1 MFDVKVSQ
9 LYGKKEKNIKDMNIF
24 EKEMYKNQHRTFSG
38 NGSEKLTTT
47 GNPFVD
53 DFASLGRYR
62 EPRDIKDVFA
72 TMNRL
77 WSIDPIMC
85 LKETVYLRLITRNTK
100 LFTGTKLNVQRGQG
114 LKSEFWNRL
123 MWLAVNHPNTFKK
136 NIDIF
141 ICAGSWDDVFEL
153 MRIDLSY
160 NHGNGKR
167 ALDWRFLIKYICAGL
182 NTEGQS
188 ELVKKYLPQ
197 IKASKY
203 CTTLRSQQNNY
214 IAKAIANS
222 IFEGTKQEKYTAYR
236 KLKSSG
242 TAHEWQ
248 KLLSQ
253 GKFNQID
260 FSKVAGRALSILTN
274 SKFLANHGLENKFH
288 QWVLSQPT
296 TKFTGFV
303 YELFS
308 KPVSKPY
315 QAELINKQFY
325 GLIETAKQD
334 MNRDSNFIVCVDSSG
349 SMTSCA
355 KGTNTTSLTV
365 AKSMALYFSHLLEG
379 KFANTFLEFE
389 SSVRMH
395 TWQGKTPYEQFNTRL
410 SGHCGDT
417 NFLGIAK
424 VFCDLLRKGYTESD
438 FPTGVICI
446 SDGEFNRSY
455 SYTQSGYVWSS
466 GEATDVLK
474 ATAFE
479 NFKNILLKGGFS
491 KEFVDNFKLVLWDI
505 PNSYYGRTE
514 PCFESLADHPNFFYL
529 SGFDPAGIAFLTGKK
544 MADKPAPKNAEELF
558 LEAMN
563 QELLGMLRI

>member
-1 MFDVKVSQ
+1 MFDEKVKS
-9 LYGKKEKNIKDMNIF
+9 LYVKKEKDVKDMNIF
-24 EKEMYKNQHRTFSG
+24 EKELYKNQHRTLSG

-62 EPRDIKDVFA
+62 EPRPIADIFA
-72 TMNRL
+72 TMNHL
-77 WSIDPIMC
+77 WSIDPITT

-114 LKSEFWNRL
+114 LKYEFWNRL
-123 MWLAVNHPNTFKK
+123 MWVAVNHPNTFKK

-160 NHGNGKR
+160 NHGGNKR
-167 ALDWRFLIKYICAGL
+167 ALDWKFLIKYICSGL
-182 NTEGQS
+182 QNPEQS
-188 ELVKKYLPQ
+188 ELIKKYLPQ
-197 IKASKY
+197 IKAAKY

-214 IAKAIANS
+214 IAKYIANY
-222 IFEGTKQEKYTAYR
+222 IFEGDKQDRYAAYR

-253 GKFNQID
+253 KKFAQID
-260 FSKVAGRALSILTN
+260 FSKVSGRALALLTS
-274 SKFLANHGLENKFH
+274 SKFLANHGLEDKF
-288 QWVLSQPT
+288 QKWVLSQPT
-296 TKFTGFV
+296 AKFTGFV

-308 KPVSKPY
+308 KPVHKSY
-315 QAELINKQFY
+315 QEELINRQFN

-334 MNRDSNFIVCVDSSG
+334 MNRDSNFLVCIDSSG
-349 SMTSCA
+349 SMTSQA
-355 KGTNTTSLTV
+355 AGTNVSSLTV
-365 AKSMALYFSHLLEG
+365 AKAMGLYFSHLLEG

-389 SSVRMH
+389 SQVRMH
-395 TWQGKTPYEQFNTRL
+395 TWSGNTPYQQFQTRL

-417 NFLGIAK
+417 NFIGIAD
-424 VFCDLLRKGYTESD
+424 VFTKLRKSGYAESD
-438 FPTGVICI
+438 FPTGIICI

-455 SYTQSGYVWSS
+455 SYTCSS
-466 GEATDVLK
+466 GDRWSEATDAIK
-474 ATAFE
+474 ASEFE
-479 NFKNILLKGGFS
+479 QFKIRLRNGGFS
-491 KEFVDNFKLVLWDI
+491 QEFVDNFKMVLWDI
-505 PNSYYGRTE
+505 PNGYYGRTE
-514 PCFESLADHPNFFYL
+514 PCFETLADAPNFFYL
-529 SGFDPAGIAFLTGKK
+529 SGFDPAGIAFLTGKQ

-558 LEAMN
+558 KEAMN

>member
-24 EKEMYKNQHRTFSG
+24 EKEVYKNQHRTFSG

-72 TMNRL
+72 TMNYL
-77 WSIDPIMC
+77 WSIDPITT

-160 NHGNGKR
+160 NHSNGKR

-197 IKASKY
+197 IKAAKY

-214 IAKAIANS
+214 IAKAIANT

-296 TKFTGFV
+296 AKFTGFV

-308 KPVSKPY
+308 KPVNKAY
-315 QAELINKQFY
+315 QIELLNKQFN

-334 MNRDSNFIVCVDSSG
+334 MNRDSNFIVCIDSSG
-349 SMTSCA
+349 SMESAA
-355 KGTNTTSLTV
+355 KGTNTSSLNV

-395 TWQGKTPYEQFNTRL
+395 TWQGSTPYQQFNTRL

-417 NFLGIAK
+417 NFLGVA
-424 VFCDLLRKGYTESD
+424 DLFVYLLKKGYKESE

-446 SDGEFNRSY
+446 SDGEFNHSY
-455 SYTQSGYVWSS
+455 SYGSS
-466 GEATDVLK
+466 DWGNVSTTTK
-474 ATAFE
+474 STSFE
-479 NFKNILLKGGFS
+479 NFKTILLKGGFS